1 MKKLSQ
7 VQIYAIRW
15 LHSQNVSNSKIADDL
30 TLSEKDVLSILEKF
44 SPSVNNEVESKL
56 KTTTSS
62 MAKGP
67 PNSIKSKSLMIN
79 HTSGKKDN
87 SVTIMTKEASEIND
101 AVKKNMPPSDNKSTE
116 AQKSIFR
123 PKNNER

>member
-15 LHSQNVSNSKIADDL
+15 LHSQNVANSKIADDL
-30 TLSEKDVLSILEKF
+30 TLSEKDVLSTLEKF
-44 SPSVNNEVESKL
+44 SPSTNNEEETKL
-56 KTTTSS
+56 KTASSS
-62 MAKGP
+62 MSKGP
-67 PNSIKSKSLMIN
+67 NNIKSKSLMIN

-87 SVTIMTKEASEIND
+87 SVTIMTKEASEVND